1 LFKKANQFFGLL
13 SLFTQSNLLYFMKF
27 TLLITF
33 LICIGSFSTNAIA
46 QDISADSLLA
56 DLNAEVKPEEL
67 LPKRMMLTQR
77 MFWGEKGLLRL
88 THIAPELSI
97 ENRQKEL
104 KIRRNMFKI
113 HQAVGIA
120 TAVGMLAQGFLGAKV
135 YRYDFTEGSFEKY
148 DKLRNFHS
156 GLATGI
162 NIAYGT
168 TALMAFTSP
177 PKQIN
182 RKGISNMKV
191 HKALSYIHLTGM
203 ITTNVLSGRIKEN
216 VKLKPLHRAA
226 AYTTFGSFAAA
237 IAIIKFEF

>member
-1 LFKKANQFFGLL
+1 
-13 SLFTQSNLLYFMKF
+13 MKYSYLMF
-27 TLLITF
+27 F
-33 LICIGSFSTNAIA
+33 LIFLGSFSNPVCA

-77 MFWGEKGLLRL
+77 AFWGEKGLLRI
-88 THIAPELSI
+88 THIAPELTI

-104 KIRRNMFKI
+104 KVRRNMFKI

-135 YRYDFTEGSFEKY
+135 YNYDFTTGTTEKY
-148 DKLRNFHS
+148 DKLRNFHT

-162 NIAYGT
+162 NVAYGT

-182 RKGISNMKV
+182 RKGISNMGV

-203 ITTNVLSGRIKEN
+203 ITTNVLSGKIKEN
-216 VKLKPLHRAA
+216 FKLKPYHRAA
-226 AYTTFGSFAAA
+226 AYTTFGTFAAA